1 MNRKELTARVAEKTG
16 MLQKEVDQVLGTMI
30 GEIQAQLAQGESV
43 KLQGLGTFEVKA
55 RAPRKAR
62 NLAKGNT
69 IEVPARRLPGFKSS
83 SLLRQMVD
91 QPAS

>member
-16 MLQKEVDQVLGTMI
+16 LLHKEVDQVLGTMI
-30 GEIQAQLAQGESV
+30 DEIQAQLVMGESV

-62 NLAKGNT
+62 NLAKGAT

-83 SLLRQMVD
+83 GLLRRMVD
-91 QPAS
+91 KSGA